1 MKMCRRRGLLAVV
14 AAMVVFGCGFAVG
27 QQPPPPDQTPANRPP
42 MFDVT
47 GKWNFY
53 THGEAGQTHTDPIEL
68 KQNGSQLTGHF
79 KGPNQSG
86 GLEGTVNGREIF
98 FRTKTRHPVTF
109 RGRIQDSNN
118 MQGNSHV
125 MGHAGTWEARRA
137 E

>member
-1 MKMCRRRGLLAVV
+1 MKRCRRVPLALVTV
-14 AAMVVFGCGFAVG
+14 MMILVCGIAAG
-27 QQPPPPDQTPANRPP
+27 QQPPPPDQGPAPNAPA
-42 MFDVT
+42 FDVT

-53 THGEAGQTHTDPIEL
+53 THGDGGQTHTDPIEL
-68 KQNGSQLTGHF
+68 KQNGNQLTGHF

-86 GLEGTVNGREIF
+86 GLEGTVNGRQIF

-109 RGRIQDSNN
+109 RGRIQDNDN

-125 MGHAGTWEARRA
+125 MDHAGTWEARRA